1 MDMHVDKSGQ
11 GETSGK
17 LGRRHGV
24 RVGNSRNRAAG
35 YIKSR
40 SGAPVVHRVDDGDA
54 GDAEATLGETPG
66 SVWPPQSKPVE
77 KTHCKTLRIALPTT

>member
-17 LGRRHGV
+17 LGRRHAV

-35 YIKSR
+35 DIESR
-40 SGAPVVHRVDDGDA
+40 AGAPVVHRVDDGDA
-54 GDAEATLGETPG
+54 GDLEATLGGTPG
-66 SVWPPQSKPVE
+66 RAGPLQSKPVE
-77 KTHCKTLRIALPTT
+77 KTHCKTLFESHR